1 MNNDL
6 KKRRRSRVR
15 AKVMGTENR
24 PRASVFRSARFINVQ
39 LIDDKKGVTLLDVY
53 AKQITGK
60 GHESKI
66 ETAVKV
72 GAEAARQA
80 KKKGIKEIVFDRGSY
95 RYHGRV
101 KAAADAMRDGGLH
114 F

>member
-1 MNNDL
+1 MNKDL
-6 KKRRRSRVR
+6 KKRRRNRVR
-15 AKVMGTENR
+15 AKVSGTADR
-24 PRASVFRSARFINVQ
+24 PRASVFKSARFINVQ

-53 AKQITGK
+53 SKQLMGK
-60 GHESKI
+60 RQGNKI
-66 ETAVKV
+66 EIASKV
-72 GAEAARQA
+72 GKEVALQA

-101 KAAADAMRDGGLH
+101 KAVADAMRDDGLD